1 MMCERRSGYLTID
14 ALTAL
19 TIGGIAIAAA
29 VGLASVAVARI
40 SQARDRLAA
49 AVVASSLYEDLYAGE
64 RPDGRQAGIM
74 SGRSWSYAI
83 GSAGVP
89 DRPSSARTGTITVDR
104 KLRPDLVVEVV
115 LPPAPDTRSSNSSSP

>member
-1 MMCERRSGYLTID
+1 MMCDRRSGYLTID

-40 SQARDRLAA
+40 SQAKDRLAA
-49 AVVASSLYEDLYAGE
+49 AVVASNLYEELYAGE
-64 RPDGRQAGIM
+64 RPDGRHAGVM
-74 SGRSWSYAI
+74 NGRSWSYSV
-83 GSAGVP
+83 GPAGVP
-89 DRPSSARTGTITVDR
+89 DRPSSARAGAITVDR
-104 KLRPDLVVEVV
+104 KLRPDLVVEIV